1 MSAPMPGRSLV
12 TRRAIRDLVRTATL
26 STYGVTGFS
35 GGGPLGRVLERL
47 GIAHPGL
54 RLEVGE
60 ALTVDLD
67 LAVAYGLPVAEVAR
81 QVDASVRYALRRRAG
96 PRARPD
102 LDPHRPPA
110 PRARPRARA
119 GRRATQPRAAA
130 RGPRRQRD
138 GRRLMA
144 RRSCDGAGFLAAF
157 RSAVASLEANVD
169 EINALNVFPVPDGD
183 TGTNMLATVRAALE
197 EADKV
202 GPDAEVAQVAQA
214 ASFGALMGARGN
226 SGVITSQIL
235 AGMAHGLA
243 GKRRFNGLDLA
254 HALDEGTKTAYKAV
268 AKPVEGTILTVIRE
282 ASAAAVAAAER
293 DNDVEAVLAATV
305 DAAERAVAKTPSL
318 LPILREAHVVDSG
331 GQGLFRLF
339 QGALEASRGRP
350 VSAGERRRH
359 AGRHAHEAPHA
370 EPVPGAE
377 EGEFGYETV
386 YLLRARAGAP
396 LDIPAIQAHLEG
408 IGDSVLVAGDAL
420 LAKVHV
426 HNEHPDAVIAYGLSI
441 GTLSRITIE
450 NLDSQAHDVRETKAA
465 AFVASAESAAVANG
479 AERRARPRARGVP
492 LGVVVVAPSDGLAA
506 VLTDTAAPFRE
517 HGAFRVVQGG
527 QSANPSTGELLEA
540 VEATQADELLI
551 LSNNPNVVLAAR
563 QVAAMTKRTIR
574 VVPTRNCAE
583 GVAALFELDPSQG
596 AEANAAT
603 MTEAGRA
610 IQTMQV
616 TEAIRDA
623 TVSGR
628 KVKKGQ
634 TIVLDPDDGLL
645 AVDNDPQKAVL
656 AGLGRLEPGFGLLT
670 IYYGETA
677 TLDEAETLAR
687 KVRETA
693 PGVDVEVVHGGQPHY
708 RYLVSAE

>member
-1 MSAPMPGRSLV
+1 M
-12 TRRAIRDLVRTATL
+12 
-26 STYGVTGFS
+26 
-35 GGGPLGRVLERL
+35 
-47 GIAHPGL
+47 
-54 RLEVGE
+54 
-60 ALTVDLD
+60 
-67 LAVAYGLPVAEVAR
+67 
-81 QVDASVRYALRRRAG
+81 
-96 PRARPD
+96 
-102 LDPHRPPA
+102 
-110 PRARPRARA
+110 
-119 GRRATQPRAAA
+119 AA
-130 RGPRRQRD
+130 
-138 GRRLMA
+138 
-144 RRSCDGAGFLAAF
+144 RSCDGAGFLAAF
-157 RSAVASLEANVD
+157 RSAVASLEANVE

-197 EADKV
+197 EADRA
-202 GPDAEVAQVAQA
+202 GPDADVERVAHA
-214 ASFGALMGARGN
+214 ASYGALMGARGN

-293 DNDVEAVLAATV
+293 DNNVETVLAATLE
-305 DAAERAVAKTPSL
+305 AAERAVAKTPSL

-339 QGALEASRGRP
+339 QGALDAARGRP
-350 VSAGERRRH
+350 VKGGGKAV
-359 AGRHAHEAPHA
+359 APPVHGVPA
-370 EPVPGAE
+370 PEPVAGAE

-386 YLLRARAGAP
+386 YLLRARPGAP
-396 LDIPAIQAHLEG
+396 LDIPAIQAYLEAM
-408 IGDSVLVAGDAL
+408 GDSVLVAGDAL

-426 HNEHPDAVIAYGLSI
+426 HNERPDAVIAYGLSI

-450 NLDSQAHDVRETKAA
+450 NLDSQAHDVRESKAA
-465 AFVASAESAAVANG
+465 AFVGAADSADGSNG
-479 AERRARPRARGVP
+479 ADPTADVP
-492 LGVVVVAPSDGLAA
+492 ATRLALGVVVVAPSDGLAA
-506 VLTDTAAPFRE
+506 VMTDTAAPFRE
-517 HGAFRVVQGG
+517 YGAFRVVKGG

-540 VEATQADELLI
+540 VEATDADELLI

-563 QVAAMTKRTIR
+563 QVAAMTQRTIR

-583 GVAALFELDPSQG
+583 GVAALFELDPTQG

-645 AVDNDPQKAVL
+645 AVDNDPQKAVM
-656 AGLGRLEPGFGLLT
+656 AGLARLDPGYGLLT

-677 TLDEAETLAR
+677 TLDDAETLAR
-687 KVRETA
+687 KVREVA

>member
-1 MSAPMPGRSLV
+1 M
-12 TRRAIRDLVRTATL
+12 
-26 STYGVTGFS
+26 
-35 GGGPLGRVLERL
+35 
-47 GIAHPGL
+47 
-54 RLEVGE
+54 
-60 ALTVDLD
+60 
-67 LAVAYGLPVAEVAR
+67 
-81 QVDASVRYALRRRAG
+81 
-96 PRARPD
+96 
-102 LDPHRPPA
+102 
-110 PRARPRARA
+110 
-119 GRRATQPRAAA
+119 AA
-130 RGPRRQRD
+130 
-138 GRRLMA
+138 
-144 RRSCDGAGFLAAF
+144 RSCDGAGFLAAF
-157 RSAVASLEANVD
+157 RSAVASLEANVE

-197 EADKV
+197 EADRA
-202 GPDAEVAQVAQA
+202 GPDADVERVAQA
-214 ASFGALMGARGN
+214 ASYGALMGARGN

-293 DNDVEAVLAATV
+293 DNNVETVLAATLE
-305 DAAERAVAKTPSL
+305 AAERAVAKTPSL

-339 QGALEASRGRP
+339 QGALEAARGRP
-350 VSAGERRRH
+350 IAGGGRAATPAIHESH
-359 AGRHAHEAPHA
+359 AA
-370 EPVPGAE
+370 EPVAGAE

-386 YLLRARAGAP
+386 YLLRARPGAP
-396 LDIPAIQAHLEG
+396 LDIPAIQAHLEAT
-408 IGDSVLVAGDAL
+408 GDSVLVAGDPL

-426 HNEHPDAVIAYGLSI
+426 HNERPDAVIAYGLSI

-450 NLDSQAHDVRETKAA
+450 NLDSQAHDVRESKAA
-465 AFVASAESAAVANG
+465 TFVGAEGSGDGSNG
-479 AERRARPRARGVP
+479 AESVP
-492 LGVVVVAPSDGLAA
+492 DVPATRLALGVVVVAPSDGLAA
-506 VLTDTAAPFRE
+506 VMTDTAAPFRE
-517 HGAFRVVQGG
+517 YGAFRVVRGG

-540 VEATQADELLI
+540 VEATDADELLI

-563 QVAAMTKRTIR
+563 QVASMTQRTIR

-583 GVAALFELDPSQG
+583 GVAALFELDHTQG

-656 AGLGRLEPGFGLLT
+656 AGLAKLDQGYGLLT

-677 TLDEAETLAR
+677 TLDDAETLAR
-687 KVRETA
+687 RVREVA
-693 PGVDVEVVHGGQPHY
+693 AGVDVEVIHGGQPHY